1 MTTITPFKNEEESVT
16 IGDLTIEN
24 RLDRIELY
32 GSVQITKDKAGLRL
46 AQELRQLLDATVKAL
61 EAEKDLPEQVA
72 LTPPDSVKNPF
83 NS

>member
-16 IGDLTIEN
+16 IGDLTIES

-83 NS
+83 SS